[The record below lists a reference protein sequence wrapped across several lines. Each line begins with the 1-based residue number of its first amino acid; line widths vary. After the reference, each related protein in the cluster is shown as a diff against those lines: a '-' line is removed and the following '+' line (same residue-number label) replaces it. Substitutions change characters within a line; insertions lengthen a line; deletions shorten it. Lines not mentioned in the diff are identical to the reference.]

1 MKRLLL
7 FYVVFVAVAAGC
19 GLLAS
24 EGAQNVLR
32 EIAPSA
38 VDAITQL
45 VQDRWGADAEVDKST
60 TTCVVAPPSSPDWF
74 GDDEGEYVY
83 ALCRGKAL

>member
-1 MKRLLL
+1 MRLHYYLL
-7 FYVVFVAVAAGC
+7 FALTLAAGC

-24 EGAQNVLR
+24 EGAQNALKV
-32 EIAPSA
+32 IAPHA

-45 VQDRWGADAEVDKST
+45 VQDRWGAGAEVDTTT
-60 TTCVVAPPSSPDWF
+60 TTCVVAPPSAPDWF

>member
-1 MKRLLL
+1 MKRLHV
-7 FYVVFVAVAAGC
+7 YVLACTLAAGC

-24 EGAQNVLR
+24 EGAQHVLR

-45 VQDRWGADAEVDKST
+45 VHDRWGSDAKVDTTT